1 MGIILN
7 NRSETDTKTIHF
19 TLVGSKDLLLIF
31 TRNPELGKCK
41 TRLAKTI
48 GDTAAL
54 EIYRFL
60 LQHTVKITEHLP
72 MAKHVYYSENIWEN
86 DVWDDTIY
94 AKKLQ
99 QGTDLGIR
107 MANAFL
113 EGLEAGFEKIC
124 IIGSDIYDLTQQDI
138 EQAFSALDDNDYVVG
153 PAIDGGYYLLGL
165 KKWAPELFKN
175 KDWGTANVLEA
186 TLNDLKTDKVYLLRP
201 KNDIDTFEDIK
212 DQKVFIPF
220 IKHMKND

>member
-7 NRSETDTKTIHF
+7 NRSQTDTKTIHF

-41 TRLAKTI
+41 TRLAATI
-48 GDTAAL
+48 GDVAAL

-60 LQHTVKITEHLP
+60 LQHTAKITEHLP

-113 EGLEAGFEKIC
+113 EGLEGGFEKIC
-124 IIGSDIYDLTQQDI
+124 IIGSDNYDLTQQDI
-138 EQAFSALDDNDYVVG
+138 EQAYSALDDNDYVIG
-153 PAIDGGYYLLGL
+153 PALDGGYYLLGL
-165 KKWAPELFKN
+165 KKWAPRLFKN
-175 KDWGTANVLEA
+175 KEWGTANVLEA
-186 TLNDLKTDKVYLLRP
+186 TLNDLKSEKVYLLSA

-212 DQKVFIPF
+212 GQKIFSPF
-220 IKHMKND
+220 IKHMEND

>member
-1 MGIILN
+1 M
-7 NRSETDTKTIHF
+7 
-19 TLVGSKDLLLIF
+19 LIF

-41 TRLAKTI
+41 TRLAATI
-48 GDTAAL
+48 GDVAAL
-54 EIYRFL
+54 EIYQFL
-60 LQHTVKITEHLP
+60 LQHTAKITEHLP

-113 EGLEAGFEKIC
+113 EGLEGGFEKIC
-124 IIGSDIYDLTQQDI
+124 IIGSDNYDLTQQDI
-138 EQAFSALDDNDYVVG
+138 EQAYSALDDNDYVIG
-153 PAIDGGYYLLGL
+153 PALDGGYYLLGL
-165 KKWAPELFKN
+165 KKWAPRLFKN
-175 KDWGTANVLEA
+175 KEWGTANVLEA
-186 TLNDLKTDKVYLLRP
+186 TLNDLKSEKVYLLSA

-212 DQKVFIPF
+212 GQKIFSPF
-220 IKHMKND
+220 IKHMEND